1 MTWRQV
7 WVAYCVAHTGKSL
20 LWAASDLLTLY
31 VLVNRYGVTPA
42 IAGALF
48 LAGLAVS
55 AVADLGVG
63 AWLGHRPGDAT
74 RMAVAG
80 LGVAGFT
87 FPLTMLSA
95 PLGCGAVLAAT
106 LLFRVA
112 YAGCDVPH
120 NALMGRLAD
129 DPARATSL
137 SRGRTLGTG
146 IASIAAASS
155 LSGSGGIG
163 IVPMLWGI
171 GAGATVLG
179 LAMVPLLMMCPI
191 AGRGSQS
198 EVVTYR
204 LPLTFLF
211 ASVTGIVALGALG
224 KAMLHLSDMPAPTQ
238 GVSMLMMLIVGRT
251 ASACVPLPIT
261 SARQGLTL
269 LAVVYA
275 VSAVAPLLFIGTDFR
290 SVVPFLLGLAMGL
303 SNLIG
308 WALLAMLTHDT
319 RDYGLYTMTSKLAL
333 GAAGL
338 ALAGGL
344 GRSPVFTATGF
355 AFFAIAIAAACA
367 AAALLCLTCRRRHD
381 LHAS

>member
-1 MTWRQV
+1 MTWRRV
-7 WVAYCVAHTGKSL
+7 WAAYCIAHTGKSL

-42 IAGALF
+42 VAGALF
-48 LAGLAVS
+48 LAGLTAS

-63 AWLGHRPGDAT
+63 AWLGRRPGDAT

-80 LGVAGFT
+80 LCIAGVT

-95 PLGCGAVLAAT
+95 PLGPGAVLAAT

-146 IASIAAASS
+146 IASVAAAGS
-155 LSGSGGIG
+155 LGDSGIG

-179 LAMVPLLMMCPI
+179 LAMVPLLVISPL
-191 AGRGSQS
+191 AGAGGRS
-198 EVVTYR
+198 ELTSYR
-204 LPLTFLF
+204 LPWTFLF

-224 KAMLHLSDMPAPTQ
+224 KAMLHLSGMPAPTK
-238 GVSMLMMLIVGRT
+238 GMSMLMLLIAGRT
-251 ASACVPLPIT
+251 ASACLPLSIS

-269 LAVVYA
+269 LAAIYA
-275 VSAVAPLLFIGTDFR
+275 VSAVAPLLFIGTDLR
-290 SVVPFLLGLAMGL
+290 SAAPLLLGLVMGL

-308 WALLAMLTHDT
+308 WALLALLAREA

-338 ALAGGL
+338 TLAGGL
-344 GRSPVFTATGF
+344 GRSPVFTTTGF
-355 AFFAIAIAAACA
+355 AFFAIAIASACTI
-367 AAALLCLTCRRRHD
+367 AALLCLTCSRRYD